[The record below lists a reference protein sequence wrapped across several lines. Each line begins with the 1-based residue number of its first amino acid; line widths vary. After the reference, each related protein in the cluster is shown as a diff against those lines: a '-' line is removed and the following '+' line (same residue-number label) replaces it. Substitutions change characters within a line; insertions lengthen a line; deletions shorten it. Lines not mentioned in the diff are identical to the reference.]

1 MTDKKDSALGERSDD
16 SEVVYELGGPEMPS
30 SSSLARKVSR
40 STLAALAAEEA
51 APVALSGAA
60 AKLEAAELPRLE
72 RENRARLQMQTP
84 NRLFFY
90 WSVKHNPFQILNK
103 AVAGGIGGYQ
113 LVVRLVDLSH
123 ESAEIHPAE
132 SSGSR
137 WFDVDANCEYRGE
150 VGFYAPNRPYVRVLY
165 SNTVTTPRRRPSP
178 RTASD
183 RDWTITS
190 DSFATVLSVSGF
202 KQDAFHVAIRADE
215 EHGSETIEGAS
226 LAGLPGVD
234 IRGVD
239 ADELRHALLHLSL
252 GLPMESLR
260 WRIDASV
267 FRILQQHISTFNAE
281 RALAVLKERYG
292 VEAEEVIEEQV
303 PGAVHGSSVI
313 NFPRILKK
321 RRPVISDYKPIS
333 STRV

>member
-1 MTDKKDSALGERSDD
+1 MTDKKDSATGEPSDD
-16 SEVVYELGGPEMPS
+16 SEVVYELGGPEIPS
-30 SSSLARKVSR
+30 SSSLARKASR
-40 STLAALAAEEA
+40 STLASVTVEEA
-51 APVALSGAA
+51 APGALSGAA
-60 AKLEAAELPRLE
+60 AKLAAAELPRLE

-84 NRLFFY
+84 TRLFFY
-90 WSVKHNPFQILNK
+90 WSVKHNPFQILNR
-103 AVAGGIGGYQ
+103 AVRGGVGGYQ
-113 LVVRLVDLSH
+113 LVARLVNLTRDSEEL
-123 ESAEIHPAE
+123 HPADA
-132 SSGSR
+132 SGSR

-178 RTASD
+178 RTTSD
-183 RDWTITS
+183 QDWTITS
-190 DSFATVLSVSGF
+190 DSFARVLSVSGF
-202 KQDAFHVAIRADE
+202 KQDAFHVAISTDDE
-215 EHGSETIEGAS
+215 SASETNERVS

-234 IRGVD
+234 VRGVD

-267 FRILQQHISTFNAE
+267 FRILQQNIATLNAE

-292 VEAEEVIEEQV
+292 VEADEVIEEQV